1 MSYSVEPLS
10 DGHDLTPF
18 HCGRPELDDWLTLH
32 ARNAV
37 GQGTRTYVLLD
48 ENRMLAGYFAI
59 APHVVERE
67 ELPRKLGRGAPS
79 KIPAVLL
86 AKLALHERLH
96 GQGLGAELLVCALT
110 SIVAAARAAGGKLIV
125 VDAIDDTAASFYRRH
140 DFQPIGPYPQRL
152 VMKIS
157 TAARALGFLWP

>member
-1 MSYSVEPLS
+1 MNYSVEPLS
-10 DGHDLTPF
+10 DGHNLTSF

-37 GQGTRTYVLLD
+37 GQGTHTYMLLGED
-48 ENRMLAGYFAI
+48 RMLAGYFAI
-59 APHVVERE
+59 APHLVERE

-96 GQGLGAELLVCALT
+96 GQGLGAELLVWALT
-110 SIVAAARAAGGKLIV
+110 SIVIAARAAGGKLIV
-125 VDAIDDTAASFYRRH
+125 VDAIDEAAASFYLCH
-140 DFQPIGPYPQRL
+140 DFQSVGSDPHRL

-157 TAARALGFLWP
+157 TAARALSLVWP